1 MLSYAC
7 GDDNKSSILKQI
19 LDHTQGL
26 DVNAVL
32 ALGGTLLHE
41 AATQGWTRIVSSLLS
56 RQADPTVRRQADVWM
71 PIHCAAANGHLRVAI
86 ALLDTGCDAEAK
98 DHLGLT
104 PELTAYEN
112 GHLDVAAA
120 IESYANNQ
128 GTFSGSLFG
137 CP

>member
-1 MLSYAC
+1 MDSY
-7 GDDNKSSILKQI
+7 
-19 LDHTQGL
+19 
-26 DVNAVL
+26 
-32 ALGGTLLHE
+32 
-41 AATQGWTRIVSSLLS
+41 VSSLLS
-56 RQADPTVRRQADVWM
+56 RQADPTVRWQADEWM

-86 ALLDTGCDAEAK
+86 ALLDTGCGAEAK

-104 PELTAYEN
+104 PELAAYEN

-128 GTFSGSLFG
+128 GTFSGSLLG